1 MVNQFNKV
9 WYDWVPIAAI
19 NNGYKSWNNL
29 SYLSYFVGDYLA
41 SGRAFAWEADPANPD
56 VSSPWHNYIYEK
68 VIDSYNWG
76 CRSFMFWLPYG
87 DYGINPNTGA
97 QGILDPSLPD
107 YMQGAFGLT
116 QVMQRR
122 LLTTVPGTLS
132 NPDTIYTTQA
142 QLALGTATTD
152 RINLLAKCPARHK
165 GFTEAINALV
175 EGRLIPT
182 NQART
187 PITEPCRVVLYIST
201 CRGWSG
207 YRWRS
212 NLLWDELYA
221 DTDPLLSAGERE
233 ALADDA
239 FYALLDEHVSDIQK
253 MKGKLAGTENNL
265 RIAFDAISPSATP
278 GNLPLFASMPDY
290 RTDRLELADWYV
302 LQKVTNLGIECLYE
316 SSGSKWKTTAEV
328 QNTDDAGTAFPG
340 TVGGTGSTILDGSS
354 NPIKFYDNKWRFGYI
369 ETEPFFWLKREQG
382 LTYTNIVDYNDVD
395 NPLRILAHSTYPP
408 PVDGPGDIFNGDV
421 YGAPKTIYY
430 SGVTYDITNPNKS
443 GGSPH
448 VYMWYLYG
456 VLDSYKW
463 YSNLWYNTSYTGVEL
478 QHNHLAALST
488 FNYRTGNYKESA
500 YDGTSNPDFAYLD
513 RDIPTYAPRL
523 PWNATEFVSQTHA
536 TYPNPS
542 YTYGYWTTAGKTEW
556 DTQVRAT
563 TYQGFLDNLD
573 TIVTTNT
580 GTYPNDTLTRDVVDL
595 VSP

>member
-1 MVNQFNKV
+1 VVNQFNKV
-9 WYDWVPIAAI
+9 WYDWSPIAAI

-29 SYLSYFVGDYLA
+29 SYLSYFIGDYV
-41 SGRAFAWEADPANPD
+41 SGGRAFAWEADPQNPD

-87 DYGINPNTGA
+87 DYGINPATYGTVDNT
-97 QGILDPSLPD
+97 IPL

-116 QVMQRR
+116 RVLQKQ
-122 LLTTVPGTLS
+122 LFTTIPVGLS
-132 NPDTIYTTQA
+132 NPDTIYTTLA
-142 QLALGTATTD
+142 QLPAGSQTTD

-187 PITEPCRVVLYIST
+187 PITEPCRVILYIST

-207 YRWRS
+207 YRYRS

-221 DTDPLLSAGERE
+221 EAGTE

-239 FYALLDEHVSDIQK
+239 FYALLDEHVTDIYN
-253 MKGKLAGTENNL
+253 MKGKIPGTEDNL
-265 RIAFDAISPSATP
+265 KIAFDAISPSATP
-278 GNLPLFASMPDY
+278 GTLPLWESMPDF
-290 RTDRLELADWYV
+290 RTNKLELADWYV
-302 LQKVTNLGIECLYE
+302 LSKVKDMGITCLYE
-316 SSGSKWKTTAEV
+316 SSGSKWKTQAEV
-328 QNTDDAGTAFPG
+328 QNTDDQGIAFPG
-340 TVGGTGSTILDGSS
+340 TVGGVGSTILDGSS
-354 NPIKFYDNKWRFGYI
+354 NPIKFYDNKWTFGYI
-369 ETEPFFWLKREQG
+369 ETEPFFWLKRAQG

-395 NPLRILAHSTYPP
+395 NPLRILAHSTFPP
-408 PVDGPGDIFNGDV
+408 PVDGPGDIFDGDI
-421 YGAPKTIYY
+421 YGAPETIYY
-430 SGVTYDITNPNKS
+430 SGTSYNIVNPNKS

-463 YSNLWYNTSYTGVEL
+463 YSNLWNNTSYTGVEL
-478 QHNHLAALST
+478 DHNHFAALST
-488 FNYRTGNYKESA
+488 FNYRNGNYKEGA

-523 PWNATEFVSQTHA
+523 PWNSTEFVNQTHA

-542 YTYGYWTTAGKTEW
+542 YQYGYWTTDGKTAW
-556 DTQVRAT
+556 DTQVRASSYT
-563 TYQGFLDNLD
+563 AFLDNLD